1 VTALLAQ
8 GWIAALILLVLAAE
22 ATWLITRRA
31 LPPRQAI
38 LLILPGVAFVAA
50 IQAALSGLHW
60 SVIALALLA
69 ALVTHLLDLRARLR
83 R

>member
-1 VTALLAQ
+1 MTALLTE

-22 ATWLITRRA
+22 AGFLIARRA
-31 LPPRQAI
+31 LRPRAA
-38 LLILPGVAFVAA
+38 LLLVLPGVAFVAA

-60 SVIALALLA
+60 SLIALALLA
-69 ALVTHLLDLRARLR
+69 AFVTHLLDLRERLR